1 MKGNLNTLAL
11 EIRNRHVLG
20 FDVFAFLLI
29 PAAALLLRVE
39 SLDVA
44 GTYFSSLVI
53 YTVCSLVW
61 KLAVFFPFGMYNR
74 YWRYA
79 SVDELNGVVMA
90 NVTSMVTGMVLFF
103 GVLRQFGFVTLDF
116 PRSIPIVDALLTMV
130 IVGGSRF
137 GLRVAF
143 AMGTASQPHL
153 GKMKRVLIAGA
164 GAAGV
169 MILKELRTNPHLG
182 IEPVGLLDDDERK
195 HRMRLQGV
203 AVLGSLAELPRYVK
217 ELAVDEVVIAMPTAP
232 GKVVRTV
239 VQMCAKAGVSSK
251 TVPGIFEILGGSA
264 KVSQIRDVAIEDLLR
279 RGVVQTDKRNV
290 ELMLRG
296 RRVMVTG
303 AGGSI
308 GSELCRQIRACN
320 PSELVLV
327 GHGETSIFAI
337 ANELQKTSAQIES
350 GMTISRVIADVRES
364 DRMKNVFF
372 KHRPE
377 IIFHAAA
384 HKHVGLMETN
394 LPDAITNNVLGT
406 QALVDLAEKFEVS
419 RFVMISSDK
428 AVNPTCTMGVTKRVA
443 ELVVHEVAERTKRP
457 YVSVRFGNVLG
468 SRGSVVPIFKAQI
481 EAGGPVT
488 VTHPKATRY
497 FMTIPEAVQLVLQ
510 AGALG
515 ECGEVFV
522 LDMGEPI
529 KIADLARDLI
539 RLSGFEEGKDIDIL
553 FTGLQKGEKL
563 TEELFHPD
571 EHVRSS
577 AHEKILVSRNGFR
590 ENQLLR
596 QDVGRL
602 INAAHTLPEKQL
614 HQLLSQIVP
623 EYRVHSQTVSGEL
636 QLVFPTPEKRPKE
649 TGALTDIA
657 AA

>member
-1 MKGNLNTLAL
+1 MKDKLSFIAP

-29 PAAALLLRVE
+29 PAGALLLRVE

-44 GTYFSSLVI
+44 GTYFDSLI
-53 YTVCSLVW
+53 FYTVCSLVW
-61 KLAVFFPFGMYNR
+61 KLAIFFPFGMYNR

-90 NVTSMVTGMVLFF
+90 NLVSMVTGMVLFF
-103 GVLRQFGFVTLDF
+103 AVLRQFGLVTPDF
-116 PRSIPIVDALLTMV
+116 PRSIPIVDALLTTV
-130 IVGGSRF
+130 LVGGSRF
-137 GLRVAF
+137 GLRVAQT
-143 AMGTASQPHL
+143 MGRGEHSHS
-153 GKMKRVLIAGA
+153 GKKKRVLIAGA

-169 MILKELRTNPHLG
+169 LILKELRTNPHLG

-203 AVLGSLAELPRYVK
+203 AVLGKLAELPHYVK
-217 ELAVDEVVIAMPTAP
+217 ELSVDEVIIAMPTAP

-239 VQMCAKAGVSSK
+239 VQMCVKAGVSSK
-251 TVPGIFEILGGSA
+251 TVPGIFEILGGKASVA
-264 KVSQIRDVAIEDLLR
+264 QIRDIAIEDLLR

-308 GSELCRQIRACN
+308 GSELCRQICACK

-327 GHGETSIFAI
+327 GHGENSIFTI
-337 ANELQKTSAQIES
+337 ASELHKQELEITTHS
-350 GMTISRVIADVRES
+350 VIADVRDV
-364 DRMKNVFF
+364 DRMKNVFA

-384 HKHVGLMETN
+384 HKHVGLMEGN

-406 QALVDLAEKFEVS
+406 KVLVDLAEKFDVH

-428 AVNPTCTMGVTKRVA
+428 AVNPTCAMGVTKRVA

-468 SRGSVVPIFKAQI
+468 SRGSVVPIFKEQI
-481 EAGGPVT
+481 VAGGPVT

-539 RLSGFEEGKDIDIL
+539 RLSGFEEGKDIDIVY
-553 FTGLQKGEKL
+553 TGLKKGEKL
-563 TEELFHPD
+563 TEELFHAE

-577 AHEKILVSRNGFR
+577 AHEKILLSRNGFR
-590 ENQLLR
+590 ENPLLQ

-602 INAAHTLPEKQL
+602 INAAHTLPEKAL
-614 HQLLSQIVP
+614 HQLLFQIVP
-623 EYRVHSQTVSGEL
+623 EYHVHSQPVSGEL
-636 QLVFPTPEKRPKE
+636 QLVFPPAEKRSVE
-649 TGALTDIA
+649 TGALKGIA

>member
-1 MKGNLNTLAL
+1 
-11 EIRNRHVLG
+11 
-20 FDVFAFLLI
+20 
-29 PAAALLLRVE
+29 
-39 SLDVA
+39 
-44 GTYFSSLVI
+44 
-53 YTVCSLVW
+53 
-61 KLAVFFPFGMYNR
+61 
-74 YWRYA
+74 
-79 SVDELNGVVMA
+79 
-90 NVTSMVTGMVLFF
+90 
-103 GVLRQFGFVTLDF
+103 
-116 PRSIPIVDALLTMV
+116 
-130 IVGGSRF
+130 
-137 GLRVAF
+137 
-143 AMGTASQPHL
+143 MGRGEHSHS
-153 GKMKRVLIAGA
+153 GKKKRVLIAGA

-169 MILKELRTNPHLG
+169 LILKELRTNPHLG

-203 AVLGSLAELPRYVK
+203 AVLGKLAELPHYVK
-217 ELAVDEVVIAMPTAP
+217 LLSVDEVVIAMPTAP

-239 VQMCAKAGVSSK
+239 VQMCVKAGVSSK
-251 TVPGIFEILGGSA
+251 TVPGIFEILGGKASVA
-264 KVSQIRDVAIEDLLR
+264 QIRDIAIEDLLR

-308 GSELCRQIRACN
+308 GSELCRQICACK

-327 GHGETSIFAI
+327 GHGENSIFTI
-337 ANELQKTSAQIES
+337 ASELHKQES
-350 GMTISRVIADVRES
+350 EMTIHSVIADVRDV
-364 DRMKNVFF
+364 DRLKNVFA

-384 HKHVGLMETN
+384 HKHVGLMESN

-406 QALVDLAEKFEVS
+406 KVLVDLAEKFDVY

-428 AVNPTCTMGVTKRVA
+428 AVNPTCAMGVTKRVA

-468 SRGSVVPIFKAQI
+468 SRGSVVPIFKEQI
-481 EAGGPVT
+481 LAGGPVT

-539 RLSGFEEGKDIDIL
+539 RLSGFEEGKDIDIVY
-553 FTGLQKGEKL
+553 TGLKKGEKL
-563 TEELFHPD
+563 TEELFHAE
-571 EHVRSS
+571 EHVRRS
-577 AHEKILVSRNGFR
+577 AHEKILLSRNGFR
-590 ENQLLR
+590 ENPLLQ

-602 INAAHTLPEKQL
+602 INAAHTLPEKAL
-614 HQLLSQIVP
+614 HQLLLQIVP
-623 EYRVHSQTVSGEL
+623 DYHVHSQPVSGEL
-636 QLVFPTPEKRPKE
+636 QLVFPPAEKRPAE
-649 TGALTDIA
+649 SGALTGIA